1 MNNKLKKIIKKYKKI
16 VDNELKK
23 HLFNSVSPSAI
34 LKNAMNYAVF
44 SGGKRLRPILVL
56 ASCKAC
62 GGNSKDALPVA
73 AAVEMIH
80 AYSLV
85 HDDLPSMDND
95 DLRRGKPTTHKKFGE
110 AFGILAG
117 DALLTKAFEIISK
130 NGKINRLNSDSDA
143 KLVKLISQ
151 AAGMAGMIGGQ
162 AEDIISERVNN
173 KANIKRVL
181 RIHSGKTGALITACI
196 QAGAICAGA
205 NKKKIDHLID
215 YGRCFGLAFQVMDDV
230 LDVIGDKRKLGK
242 KGSDKDNNKLT
253 FPSIWGIE
261 KSINFAKSKVAE
273 AIQNLKIF
281 GQEADQLRWL
291 AEYVVERDH

>member
-1 MNNKLKKIIKKYKKI
+1 MNIKLKKIIKKYRKI

-62 GGNSKDALPVA
+62 GGNSKDALPAA

-95 DLRRGKPTTHKKFGE
+95 DLRRGKLTTHKKFGE
-110 AFGILAG
+110 AFGILTG

-130 NGKINRLNSDSDA
+130 NGRINRFKHCDIIHLIA
-143 KLVKLISQ
+143 KAS
-151 AAGMAGMIGGQ
+151 GMTGMVGGQ
-162 AEDIISERVNN
+162 AEDIISERINN
-173 KANIKRVL
+173 KANIKQVL

-196 QAGAICAGA
+196 QAGAVCAGA
-205 NKKKIDHLID
+205 NKKKIDHLTA

-261 KSINFAKSKVAE
+261 KSIRFAKSKVAE
-273 AIQNLKIF
+273 AVQNLKIF
-281 GQEADQLRWL
+281 GTEADPLRWL